1 MKVDAEAP
9 PRALPDE
16 GERPGRE
23 QRLWGGLIA
32 LSVGAAIATGVV
44 LRFVTTSDLW
54 LDEALTVN
62 IARLP
67 LDELPEA
74 LRHDGAPPLYYVLLH
89 GWMKVFGTGDTAVRA
104 LSGVF
109 GVLALPAAWFA
120 GRRLGGRV
128 VAWAAVLVLVT
139 SPFAIRYAT
148 EARPYELQMLLVLL
162 GYLAV
167 CRALERPALGR
178 LAAVA
183 GVTGLLLYTAYWS
196 IYLLALV
203 GAGLVIRAWRGADP
217 AARQAARSC
226 LVAIIAGG
234 VTFLPWLPTFLYQT
248 EHTGTPWGAP
258 LLPPVAARLV
268 FQDFTGGEHAEAFVL
283 AVPLVLLALLAVFGR
298 AVDRYRFELDLRT
311 RPGVRLVAGAGV
323 GGLLLG
329 IVASWL
335 GRTIVQGRY
344 GAVAFPLIVL
354 VVAYGVTVLADVRV
368 RATVL
373 AVVVA
378 CGLVGGVRNVF
389 ENRTQ
394 AEEAASVIRAEARA
408 GDVVVYCPDQVGPD
422 VTRLLDGTP
431 ELDELTYPE
440 GADPEFVDWVDY
452 GERNRNAD
460 PVAFARAV
468 LARAGPDHDIWYV
481 NAPGYR
487 HLAEDCER
495 IGTRLSE
502 SRPEDRRVRLRSSFF
517 EAQNLHQYP
526 AR

>member
-23 QRLWGGLIA
+23 QRFWRSLIA
-32 LSVGAAIATGVV
+32 LSVGAVIAVGLV

-196 IYLLALV
+196 IYLLAVV
-203 GAGLVIRAWRGADP
+203 GAGLVIRAWRGASG
-217 AARQAARSC
+217 RS
-226 LVAIIAGG
+226 
-234 VTFLPWLPTFLYQT
+234 FLPRGHHRGRRDIPSLAADVPLPD
-248 EHTGTPWGAP
+248 GAHGHA
-258 LLPPVAARLV
+258 VGRAVVAAGRGAARL
-268 FQDFTGGEHAEAFVL
+268 
-283 AVPLVLLALLAVFGR
+283 
-298 AVDRYRFELDLRT
+298 
-311 RPGVRLVAGAGV
+311 PGL
-323 GGLLLG
+323 
-329 IVASWL
+329 
-335 GRTIVQGRY
+335 
-344 GAVAFPLIVL
+344 
-354 VVAYGVTVLADVRV
+354 
-368 RATVL
+368 
-373 AVVVA
+373 
-378 CGLVGGVRNVF
+378 
-389 ENRTQ
+389 
-394 AEEAASVIRAEARA
+394 
-408 GDVVVYCPDQVGPD
+408 
-422 VTRLLDGTP
+422 
-431 ELDELTYPE
+431 
-440 GADPEFVDWVDY
+440 
-452 GERNRNAD
+452 
-460 PVAFARAV
+460 
-468 LARAGPDHDIWYV
+468 H
-481 NAPGYR
+481 
-487 HLAEDCER
+487 
-495 IGTRLSE
+495 
-502 SRPEDRRVRLRSSFF
+502 RR
-517 EAQNLHQYP
+517 
-526 AR
+526 